1 MSWVKVKSPQNKISL
16 IPHTALEVFTR
27 YGYKELVEEKP
38 TPQKPVEEPKVVVEE
53 TKGILSFMAIAFPQ
67 TAMESA
73 TIQSGRSCSISRET
87 HSSSVSVVSTRILV
101 ENARSLPARTE
112 SFGVNLCVIS

>member
-38 TPQKPVEEPKVVVEE
+38 TPKKTCRR
-53 TKGILSFMAIAFPQ
+53 TKGCCRRK
-67 TAMESA
+67 
-73 TIQSGRSCSISRET
+73 G
-87 HSSSVSVVSTRILV
+87 
-101 ENARSLPARTE
+101 
-112 SFGVNLCVIS
+112 

>member
-38 TPQKPVEEPKVVVEE
+38 TPKKPVEEPKVVVEE
-53 TKGILSFMAIAFPQ
+53 KVEVI
-67 TAMESA
+67 ENDN
-73 TIQSGRSCSISRET
+73 
-87 HSSSVSVVSTRILV
+87 VSVERPTNRKNSKKTTI
-101 ENARSLPARTE
+101 
-112 SFGVNLCVIS
+112 